1 MARKK
6 TVPEGEA
13 SVASNASALA
23 ADEGV
28 STPRIRLGE
37 VGFSALKSRG
47 GKIYEQDNSAF
58 RYPAMLKV
66 VSEMVTSPPVAIGLQ
81 ALTTLMNRS
90 NIIIQPIT
98 GEDDTDRQRREF
110 LESVFHDMTDSWQS
124 TMQHISTFKEY
135 GHQVSEMVFRRRLH
149 KNGSKFQDG
158 LVGLEALK
166 SRPQNS
172 IAKWNYSAD
181 GRTLEGISQSIA
193 NVENSYRF
201 ASLTDENGHINIPRE
216 KFLLFRCDAK
226 SDSPEGTSVLSAC
239 YLAYKQ
245 LTLLQDHLMLGISKD
260 TSGIPFASLPPKYLD
275 PNASPEDKAVFA
287 ATQSILNSVA
297 DGTSRGIIF
306 PKMWDN
312 EGKTDLFEFKLLEQK
327 SGKAYDLPAVIKML
341 QANILS
347 VLSAD
352 SITMGADKGGSLSLQ
367 DGSTNMLAL
376 TVAYRLSEISNTL
389 NQELVPL
396 LWRLN
401 SWDTTRMP
409 KVIFSD
415 ISSVSKEEH
424 SKWLQR
430 VASVGLLELDRGML
444 NTIREIGGFE
454 KRPIDEPIDTE
465 HLSTTM
471 AGKASSSAEG
481 MAVGVTGDGTAKKPG
496 GQDNSAKNVE
506 NSA

>member
-6 TVPEGEA
+6 VLPEGTQQ
-13 SVASNASALA
+13 NALG

-28 STPRIRLGE
+28 SVPRIRLGE
-37 VGFSALKSRG
+37 VGFSALKTRN
-47 GKIYEQDNSAF
+47 GKIYEQDTSAF
-58 RYPAMLKV
+58 RYPAMLKIV
-66 VSEMVTSPPVAIGLQ
+66 GEMSISPPVAIGLQ

-90 NIIIQPIT
+90 NIIVQPVT
-98 GEDDTDRQRREF
+98 GEDDTDRQRREY

-135 GHQVSEMVFRRRLH
+135 GHQVSEMVFRRRLT

-166 SRPQNS
+166 NRPQNS
-172 IAKWNYSAD
+172 ISKWNYSTD
-181 GRTLEGISQSIA
+181 GRTLESLSQSIA
-193 NVENSYRF
+193 NVENSFRF
-201 ASLTDENGHINIPRE
+201 SNLTDENGLIVIPRE

-226 SDSPEGTSVLSAC
+226 TDSPEGTSILSAC
-239 YLAYKQ
+239 YLAYRQ

-260 TSGIPFASLPPKYLD
+260 TSGIPYASLPPKFLD
-275 PNASPEDKAVFA
+275 PNASAEDRAVFL
-287 ATQSILNSVA
+287 ATQSILNNVA

-306 PKMWDN
+306 PKMVDS
-312 EGKTDLFEFKLLEQK
+312 ETKQDLFEFKLLEQK

-376 TVAYRLSEISNTL
+376 TVAYRLSEIANTL

-401 SWDTTRMP
+401 SWETTRMP
-409 KVIFSD
+409 KVVFSD

-481 MAVGVTGDGTAKKPG
+481 MAVGVGGVNGGTSTSTKG
-496 GQDNSAKNVE
+496 GKDNSVQNADNK
-506 NSA
+506 A

>member
-6 TVPEGEA
+6 TAPEGA
-13 SVASNASALA
+13 SVNALA
-23 ADEGV
+23 ADDGV
-28 STPRIRLGE
+28 TTPRIRLGE
-37 VGFSALKSRG
+37 VGFAALKTRS
-47 GKIYEQDNSAF
+47 GKILEQDNSAF

-90 NIIIQPIT
+90 DIIVQPVV
-98 GEDDTDRQRREF
+98 GEDDTDRARREF
-110 LESVFHDMTDSWQS
+110 LESVFHDMTDSWQT
-124 TMQHISTFKEY
+124 TMQSISTFKEY
-135 GHQVSEMVFRRRLH
+135 GHQVSEMVFRRRLPA
-149 KNGSKFQDG
+149 NGSKFSDG
-158 LVGLEALK
+158 LVGLAALK

-172 IAKWNYSAD
+172 IARWNFD
-181 GRTLEGISQSIA
+181 ETGRKLVSISQSIA

-201 ASLTDENGHINIPRE
+201 QNITDENGFIEIPRE

-226 SDSPEGTSVLSAC
+226 SDNPEGTSVLSAC

-245 LTLLQDHLMLGISKD
+245 LTLLQDSLMLGIAKD

-275 PNASPEDKAVFA
+275 PNASPEDKAVFT
-287 ATQSILNSVA
+287 ATQNILNSVA

-312 EGKTDLFEFKLLEQK
+312 EGKTDLFDFKLLEQK
-327 SGKAYDLPAVIKML
+327 NGKAYDLPAVIKML

-376 TVAYRLSEISNTL
+376 TVAYRLSEIANTL
-389 NQELVPL
+389 NQELIPL

-409 KVIFSD
+409 KVMFSD
-415 ISSVSKEEH
+415 ISSVSKEEQ

-444 NTIREIGGFE
+444 NVIREQGGFDP
-454 KRPIDEPIDTE
+454 RPDDEPIDIE

-471 AGKASSSAEG
+471 AGKASSSSQG

-496 GQDNSAKNVE
+496 GQDNSARNAD
-506 NSA
+506 NTA